1 MQHPNKALWRIEF
14 RTNLTRADA
23 PVFPIGYLL
32 ETHWQNQ
39 VRWLGLLFRR
49 RLTVPELD
57 IVNTDTWPELKDLEP
72 FMKGLFDEAW
82 AASIEPAATE
92 APDLGS
98 AVVAAKYQL
107 RSALLFSHQEPAL
120 DLSGYDPVDA
130 FPLLYSRLLGFRA
143 ALAPTLIAPVVPLN
157 NRKKIG
163 PPPRPVVRP
172 DVELMNQAA

>member
-1 MQHPNKALWRIEF
+1 MQHPSKALWRIEF
-14 RTNLTRADA
+14 RTNLTRADT

-82 AASIEPAATE
+82 AASIAPTATS

-107 RSALLFSHQEPAL
+107 RSALQFSREELAL
-120 DLSGYDPVDA
+120 DLSDHEPVDA
-130 FPLLYSRLLGFRA
+130 FPLLYSQLLSFRT
-143 ALAPTLIAPVVPLN
+143 ALVPKLMAPVVPLS
-157 NRKKIG
+157 NRKKTELSL
-163 PPPRPVVRP
+163 RPVMRP